1 MFFELSVTLALAEIS
16 WRFLE
21 KPVKGTSDQVLR
33 FATSY
38 ASAFRSRIRSAN

>member
-1 MFFELSVTLALAEIS
+1 MIFELSVTLALAAIS

-21 KPVKGTSDQVLR
+21 KPIKATSDQVFG
-33 FATSY
+33 FAARS